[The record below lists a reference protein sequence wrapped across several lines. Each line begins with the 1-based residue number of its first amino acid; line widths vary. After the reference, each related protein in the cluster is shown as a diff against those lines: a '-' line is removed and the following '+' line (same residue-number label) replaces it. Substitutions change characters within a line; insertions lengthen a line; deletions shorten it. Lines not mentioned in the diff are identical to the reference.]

1 MSEIDT
7 MMLILFSHLFVNN
20 NDDNIRYHDLDF
32 LYEKRCW
39 NRMRS
44 YLNDGEHILLTEK
57 MIEYNNDDGF
67 VDRESFHMT
76 VEAKRQLF
84 AELNLSSLNQS
95 KARGDMIKS
104 EEIVPK
110 SLFYGDKL
118 SSQIEELGGLLDD
131 VQYKQIRTRMKD
143 SGFRCG
149 FTCLFY
155 GSAGT
160 GKTETVLQLAR
171 QTGRDIMQVNISQIK
186 SMWVGESE
194 KNIKQVLRESDLV
207 TLSIGLNDI
216 IYKISITPDITDK
229 KVNTIVD
236 NVTLELNQLIV
247 EINKYYP
254 KKVYLIGYPDIP
266 MENIYIKKGIKR
278 LNRNMKEISNTVY
291 INTEEC
297 IHHEDFL
304 KSKSF
309 YPSKYGY
316 YKIYQELRK
325 KLAK

>member
-1 MSEIDT
+1 MIKRHYK
-7 MMLILFSHLFVNN
+7 LIIFILIIFVVFLIYKTNHIN
-20 NDDNIRYHDLDF
+20 YYSYTVLGDGYALGINSYGIEDYGYSDF
-32 LYEKRCW
+32 L
-39 NRMRS
+39 
-44 YLNDGEHILLTEK
+44 
-57 MIEYNNDDGF
+57 
-67 VDRESFHMT
+67 
-76 VEAKRQLF
+76 
-84 AELNLSSLNQS
+84 
-95 KARGDMIKS
+95 
-104 EEIVPK
+104 
-110 SLFYGDKL
+110 
-118 SSQIEELGGLLDD
+118 
-131 VQYKQIRTRMKD
+131 KD
-143 SGFRCG
+143 
-149 FTCLFY
+149 
-155 GSAGT
+155 
-160 GKTETVLQLAR
+160 
-171 QTGRDIMQVNISQIK
+171 QIK
-186 SMWVGESE
+186 KEEKLKTYTKTFSRSDISINRLYESIITDE
-194 KNIKQVLRESDLV
+194 KKSINNIKKNIKQVLRESDLV

-266 MENIYIKKGIKR
+266 MENIYIKKGKKR